1 MTSLSPNTSSLRG
14 SFKTFIILLAFI
26 SGGVH
31 AFVTNPPST
40 SFFHHYNP
48 HATSKSLT
56 ASNEKDASTVED
68 PLTIFGPLRF
78 IVPGLF
84 VAQICFLAVAK
95 ETSGLDNL
103 TLYGELGNVYIRQ
116 NGGYDLENKNFLE
129 RQQITQRGQKI
140 WLNNVLRDIQN
151 GGPVKPPLSEP

>member
-1 MTSLSPNTSSLRG
+1 MTSLSLNTSIFRG

-26 SGGVH
+26 SGEVH
-31 AFVTNPPST
+31 AFVTNPS
-40 SFFHHYNP
+40 HYHNP
-48 HATSKSLT
+48 HAISKSLA
-56 ASNEKDASTVED
+56 ASNEKDVSTVED
-68 PLTIFGPLRF
+68 PLAIFGPLRF

-84 VAQICFLAVAK
+84 IAQICFLAVAK

-116 NGGYDLENKNFLE
+116 NGGYDVQNKNFFE